1 MRIYYYF
8 SKKIDLLPQFL
19 LVRVWGIP
27 RPSSDLYV
35 ERGDL
40 AEIVEILV
48 SIKKNINHVP
58 QSKHRLFKGTPSN
71 FLKLRSSKLKVLSI
85 LHTRTYT
92 LHTNEFIQRHPPLPH
107 TQFVQQCRK
116 YLINIIYRYDTTFDN
131 TNHFDYNEFK
141 QLRN

>member
-8 SKKIDLLPQFL
+8 SKKIDVLPQFL

-48 SIKKNINHVP
+48 SIKIISTTCHSQN
-58 QSKHRLFKGTPSN
+58 TDY
-71 FLKLRSSKLKVLSI
+71 LKVLT
-85 LHTRTYT
+85 HT
-92 LHTNEFIQRHPPLPH
+92 F
-107 TQFVQQCRK
+107 
-116 YLINIIYRYDTTFDN
+116 
-131 TNHFDYNEFK
+131 
-141 QLRN
+141 